1 MGIVLSSSQRVH
13 PLGEASSTI
22 EKNAMRLRLEQTN
35 ERLTRR
41 SGLIL
46 IDRFGKKIEL
56 GKKIDEEFPA
66 PGSNRGFRA
75 SMFATASLPR

>member
-1 MGIVLSSSQRVH
+1 MGIVLSSSQRVP

-22 EKNAMRLRLEQTN
+22 EKNVMRLRLEQTN
-35 ERLTRR
+35 ERLTHR

-46 IDRFGKKIEL
+46 IDRF

-75 SMFATASLPR
+75 STFVTALMEMMID